1 MQLHE
6 VKSDHPGRKS
16 KRVGRGGKRGTTSG
30 HGQKGQKS
38 RAGRSIKPNV
48 REMLLRFPKLRG
60 INFKSTKSK
69 VYPISLDMLQKMV
82 EDKEMVTT
90 AWVIKKGLVKKSGGK
105 NPSVKILDGKNEF
118 TKSITIKG
126 IPVSESAKKHIIA
139 NGGIIE

>member
-60 INFKSTKSK
+60 INFKSTKQK
-69 VYPISLDMLQKMV
+69 VYPVSLDMLQKVV
-82 EDKEMVTT
+82 ENKEVITV
-90 AWVIKKGLVKKSGGK
+90 AWLIKNGLVKKSGGK
-105 NPSVKILDGKNEF
+105 NPSVKILDGRNEF
-118 TKSITIKG
+118 TKSVTIKG
-126 IPVSESAKKHIIA
+126 VSVSESAKKRVVT
-139 NGGIIE
+139 NGGTIE

>member
-60 INFKSTKSK
+60 INFKSTKQK
-69 VYPISLDMLQKMV
+69 VYPVSLDMLQKVV
-82 EDKEMVTT
+82 ENKEVITV
-90 AWVIKKGLVKKSGGK
+90 AWLIKYGLVKKSGGK
-105 NPSVKILDGKNEF
+105 NPSVKILDGRNEF
-118 TKSITIKG
+118 TKSVTIKG
-126 IPVSESAKKHIIA
+126 VSVSESAKKRVVT
-139 NGGIIE
+139 NGGTIE

>member
-60 INFKSTKSK
+60 INFKSTKPK
-69 VYPISLDMLQKMV
+69 VYPVSLDMLEKV
-82 EDKEMVTT
+82 AENKEVVTV
-90 AWVIKKGLVKKSGGK
+90 AWLIKKGLIKKSGGK

-118 TKSITIKG
+118 TKLITIKG
-126 IPVSESAKKHIIA
+126 ILISKSAQKRIVA
-139 NGGIIE
+139 SGGTIE